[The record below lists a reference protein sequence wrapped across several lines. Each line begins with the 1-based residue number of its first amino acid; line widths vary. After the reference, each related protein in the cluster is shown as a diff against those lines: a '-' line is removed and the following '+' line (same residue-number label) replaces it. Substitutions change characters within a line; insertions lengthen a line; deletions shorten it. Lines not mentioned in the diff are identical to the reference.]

1 MTAPAFTTQAKRPR
15 RLTEQEAVK
24 AYLSL
29 MSAFPSRR
37 DPYLTGARWEKAEA
51 ARQTAQAKQI
61 AFLRG
66 LGSVPLAHACRA
78 AYDRQLRE
86 RDAAQAETHTL
97 DLAGDYPKHILSA
110 RVQPGD
116 EKGRKHGV
124 AIRQKHSCG
133 HEGVHLAP
141 VGSCQLP
148 FPWLCAECAEV
159 RG

>member
-1 MTAPAFTTQAKRPR
+1 MTAPTLAEP
-15 RLTEQEAVK
+15 EAIA

-29 MSAFPSRR
+29 MSAFPTRR
-37 DPYLTGARWEKAEA
+37 DPYLTGARWEKQEA

-61 AFLRG
+61 AFLRS

-86 RDAAQAETHTL
+86 RDAAQAELHTL

-124 AIRQKHSCG
+124 ALTQRHSCG

-141 VGSCQLP
+141 VGSCQMP
-148 FPWLCAECAEV
+148 FAWRCAECAEG
-159 RG
+159 RR